1 MKPRTC
7 NVKVVLVF
15 KNNARRDQHNE
26 IHFSCHIIT
35 YIEVLFC
42 NVLPQLQPNNQHRN
56 AIELKKK
63 TYDQAC
69 NVHQH
74 TYEIIFGQS
83 IFFFVM

>member
-35 YIEVLFC
+35 YIEVLFG

-63 TYDQAC
+63 
-69 NVHQH
+69 H
-74 TYEIIFGQS
+74 TTKLAMYTSTLMKLFLAKV
-83 IFFFVM
+83 FFFL